1 MKKLLMILM
10 LAALGLTGCASRRL
24 PEQAGQEEKP
34 TESVVIV
41 TESVEETEEPD
52 ADNEGTVTETERA
65 GQEQT
70 EKPSREEML
79 QRFYEQFYASTGEK
93 EISWEEIENR
103 VMERTAY
110 YQASGYYEEIQDY
123 WENTREVRDI
133 SNLIEPLYFTDM
145 KYYTE
150 EDFRK
155 DPPTVIH
162 LAKNE
167 IYAKHGYIFRDE
179 DLNNYFMGC
188 AWYQPAVSGSEFDD
202 AVLNDF
208 ERENLKLL
216 SALDKRQLLP
226 EVFPMELVFSSGAG
240 AWGTYITLNRDGSFA
255 GSYHDSEMGEQGEKY
270 PNGSVYIAQFSGSF
284 EQIEQGDSHTYT
296 MRLKE
301 VITEEEAGTEW
312 IEEGIRYV
320 CTEPFGLETGI
331 EFCLYLPGKPIAELS
346 EQFLSWWPGYYRMEE
361 EGLKTLSCYGLY
373 NKEPEYGFFSYE

>member
-1 MKKLLMILM
+1 MKKLLMIFM
-10 LAALGLTGCASRRL
+10 LAALGLTGCASQTL
-24 PEQAGQEEKP
+24 PEQAGQEEP
-34 TESVVIV
+34 TESVV

-52 ADNEGTVTETERA
+52 ADNEGTVRETDRA

-70 EKPSREEML
+70 EEPSREEML
-79 QRFYEQFYASTGEK
+79 QRFYEQFYAAAGEK

-216 SALDKRQLLP
+216 SALDKRPLLP
-226 EVFPMELVFSSGAG
+226 EEFPMELF
-240 AWGTYITLNRDGSFA
+240 FP
-255 GSYHDSEMGEQGEKY
+255 SEPG
-270 PNGSVYIAQFSGSF
+270 
-284 EQIEQGDSHTYT
+284 H
-296 MRLKE
+296 
-301 VITEEEAGTEW
+301 
-312 IEEGIRYV
+312 
-320 CTEPFGLETGI
+320 
-331 EFCLYLPGKPIAELS
+331 GKPAL
-346 EQFLSWWPGYYRMEE
+346 R
-361 EGLKTLSCYGLY
+361 
-373 NKEPEYGFFSYE
+373 